1 MSPEEKARVKVVCR
15 NAEIIINPFV
25 RPDPSIRKSLKLKSV
40 VKLSKIKCLVKMEKI
55 ALVFYKS

>member
-40 VKLSKIKCLVKMEKI
+40 RRWRKLR
-55 ALVFYKS
+55 